1 MAIAVALTSASVA
14 LGFGKHMGDVDM
26 ANMATISLNSNIA
39 STFSILSAVL
49 SKTSFAVTLLRITEG
64 YTKICV
70 WIIIAV
76 MNASMWVCAL
86 FTWIKC
92 NPPRKTWDYTVP
104 GTCWDT
110 SIMTAYSIFSA
121 GASAP
126 EGLLPPRHSLLTDI
140 PRLAISGLGDLAL
153 SLLPW
158 KVLFNLQI
166 KRKEKIGVG
175 FAMSMGVL

>member
-1 MAIAVALTSASVA
+1 VAFTSVSVA
-14 LGFGKHMGDVDM
+14 WGFGKHMSDVDP
-26 ANMATISLNSNIA
+26 ANLTAISLNSNIA
-39 STFSILSAVL
+39 STFSILAAVL
-49 SKTSFAVTLLRITEG
+49 SKTSFALTLLRITER
-64 YTKICV
+64 YTKMCV
-70 WIIIAV
+70 WVIIAI

-104 GTCWDT
+104 GTCWDA
-110 SIMTAYSIFSA
+110 SVMTAYSIFSA

-126 EGLLPPRHSLLTDI
+126 LRVFFPPHHSLLTDI
-140 PRLAISGLGDLAL
+140 PSLAISGLGDLAL

-175 FAMSMGVL
+175 FAMSMGIL